1 MSDRMTVETPGRLA
15 LGLDGFVYA
24 DLFSPHGLKRLHDR
38 WRLTL
43 GDPALAARYD
53 AYRAGEPLD
62 ELTLSALLVDLA
74 GTVSRFIEQL
84 FPDTAEQRRQQQ
96 AETTADLELFRFKE
110 EVVKRRASKRSIPP
124 ERAEQVIAQGD
135 ALLKRHG
142 LHQHHT
148 ERQLAQLGLRLLDA
162 ETAAQKASTATDERA
177 LREARA
183 ELSVL
188 LDWLVQKRP
197 DLERAGFLSWRL
209 PHPTDYQNLV
219 PLRRGNPALPEQITG
234 APEHQRRRDGF
245 ALTDP
250 RKPRLEVLAEV
261 DYCLYCHERN
271 KDSCSK
277 GFHDKSG
284 AVKQNPLG
292 APLTGCPLGEKI
304 SEMHTL
310 RRRGDSL
317 GALALVTIDNPMCA
331 GTGHRICND
340 CMKSC
345 IFQKQDPVNIPEIE
359 TSVLTDVLALPW
371 GVEIYGLLTR
381 WNPLHPTRPYPLP
394 YTGKNVLVVGLGP
407 AGYTLCHHLT
417 REGFGVLAVDG
428 LKLEPL
434 PHSLTGDWPAGVLPA
449 PIRDFESLK
458 APLDERVLTGFGGV
472 SEYGITVRW
481 DKNFLQLLYVTLARQ
496 PLLQM
501 FGGVRFGGTLTLD
514 DAWQLGVHHVAIAT
528 GAGKPT
534 LVDLEG
540 NLCRGIRQAS
550 DFLMGLQ
557 LTGAFKRDSL
567 ANLQVRLPALVIGG
581 GLTAID
587 TATELLAYY
596 IVQVEKMLARWEALL
611 GAAGPEQHREAQ
623 LLARF
628 DREERQIL
636 QELLEHGRA
645 VRAERQAAAAEGR
658 TPFFT
663 PLIES
668 WGGVTLCY
676 RKSLQD
682 SPAYRLNH
690 EEVSKSL
697 EEGIRYLEKMSPK
710 AALTDEFGALRAV
723 TFERQQQVGER
734 FVGTGE
740 LIELAAKT
748 LCVAAGTSPNTMYE
762 KEHPGTALLGRGGY
776 FAPHRA
782 ERDASGEL
790 RLSADPSG
798 FFTSYL
804 RDGRVVS
811 YYGDNHPRFAGSVV
825 RAMASAKTGY
835 PQVSALF
842 PTEILRAANELL
854 ESATPSPAQA
864 ERDAAW
870 HTLRSKLRHE
880 LQAEVV
886 AVERLTPT
894 IVDVKV
900 RAPLAARKF
909 QPGQFYRLQNLES
922 QAETVAG
929 TKLTMEGLALTG
941 AAADPETGILSL
953 IVLEMGGSSSLCA
966 RLRPGEPVMVM
977 GPTGAPTEIPRHED
991 VCLVGGGL
999 GNAVLF
1005 SIAKAL
1011 QENGC
1016 RVLYFAGYRQ
1026 PQDVFKRDLIE
1037 AHTDEV
1043 IWCCDS
1049 APPEGSPLQTR
1060 RPGDKLFVGN
1070 IVEALTAYAKG
1081 ALGPARFDLRA
1092 VSRFIVIGSDR
1103 MMAAV
1108 AQARH
1113 SQLQPYLN
1121 PRAVAIGSINSP
1133 MQCMMK
1139 EICAQCLQRHRDPVT
1154 GQESVV
1160 YTCVNQDQAL
1170 DEVVWPHLAARLR
1183 QNSTQEKLTALW
1195 ISHLERLSPRPH
1207 AS

>member
-1 MSDRMTVETPGRLA
+1 M
-15 LGLDGFVYA
+15 
-24 DLFSPHGLKRLHDR
+24 
-38 WRLTL
+38 
-43 GDPALAARYD
+43 
-53 AYRAGEPLD
+53 
-62 ELTLSALLVDLA
+62 
-74 GTVSRFIEQL
+74 
-84 FPDTAEQRRQQQ
+84 
-96 AETTADLELFRFKE
+96 
-110 EVVKRRASKRSIPP
+110 
-124 ERAEQVIAQGD
+124 
-135 ALLKRHG
+135 
-142 LHQHHT
+142 
-148 ERQLAQLGLRLLDA
+148 
-162 ETAAQKASTATDERA
+162 
-177 LREARA
+177 
-183 ELSVL
+183 
-188 LDWLVQKRP
+188 
-197 DLERAGFLSWRL
+197 
-209 PHPTDYQNLV
+209 
-219 PLRRGNPALPEQITG
+219 
-234 APEHQRRRDGF
+234 
-245 ALTDP
+245 
-250 RKPRLEVLAEV
+250 
-261 DYCLYCHERN
+261 
-271 KDSCSK
+271 
-277 GFHDKSG
+277 
-284 AVKQNPLG
+284 
-292 APLTGCPLGEKI
+292 
-304 SEMHTL
+304 
-310 RRRGDSL
+310 
-317 GALALVTIDNPMCA
+317 
-331 GTGHRICND
+331 
-340 CMKSC
+340 
-345 IFQKQDPVNIPEIE
+345 
-359 TSVLTDVLALPW
+359 
-371 GVEIYGLLTR
+371 
-381 WNPLHPTRPYPLP
+381 
-394 YTGKNVLVVGLGP
+394 
-407 AGYTLCHHLT
+407 
-417 REGFGVLAVDG
+417 
-428 LKLEPL
+428 
-434 PHSLTGDWPAGVLPA
+434 
-449 PIRDFESLK
+449 
-458 APLDERVLTGFGGV
+458 
-472 SEYGITVRW
+472 
-481 DKNFLQLLYVTLARQ
+481 
-496 PLLQM
+496 
-501 FGGVRFGGTLTLD
+501 
-514 DAWQLGVHHVAIAT
+514 
-528 GAGKPT
+528 
-534 LVDLEG
+534 
-540 NLCRGIRQAS
+540 
-550 DFLMGLQ
+550 
-557 LTGAFKRDSL
+557 
-567 ANLQVRLPALVIGG
+567 
-581 GLTAID
+581 
-587 TATELLAYY
+587 
-596 IVQVEKMLARWEALL
+596 
-611 GAAGPEQHREAQ
+611 
-623 LLARF
+623 ARF

-636 QELLEHGRA
+636 DELLEHGRA

-658 TPFFT
+658 APFFA
-663 PLIES
+663 PLVDR

-710 AALTDEFGALRAV
+710 AALVDEFGALRAV

-734 FVGTGE
+734 LVGTGE
-740 LIELAAKT
+740 VVELAAKT

-776 FAPHRA
+776 FTPHRA
-782 ERDASGEL
+782 EHDASGPL
-790 RLSADPSG
+790 RLSPDPSG

-842 PTEILRAANELL
+842 PTELGRAANELL

-870 HTLRSKLRHE
+870 HALRSKLRHE

-977 GPTGAPTEIPRHED
+977 GPTGAPTEIPRGED

-1011 QENGC
+1011 KENGC

-1049 APPEGSPLQTR
+1049 APPEDSPLLMR
-1060 RPGDKLFVGN
+1060 RSGDKLFVGN

-1081 ALGPARFDLRA
+1081 TLGPARFDLRA

-1108 AQARH
+1108 TQARH
-1113 SQLQPYLN
+1113 AQLQPYLN

-1154 GQESVV
+1154 GKESVV

-1195 ISHLERLSPRPH
+1195 ISYLERLSPRPTRC
-1207 AS
+1207 